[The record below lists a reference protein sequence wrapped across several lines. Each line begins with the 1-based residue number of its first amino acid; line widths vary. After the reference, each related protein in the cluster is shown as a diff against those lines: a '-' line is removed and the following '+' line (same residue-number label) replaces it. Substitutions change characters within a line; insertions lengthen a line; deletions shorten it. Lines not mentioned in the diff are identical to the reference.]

1 MKRTSAL
8 LLLLILLT
16 VILPIACKKSSGDQ
30 QNCKTCKVFGGDNN
44 VIDEEKI
51 CTDKQESDLHSR
63 FPGREIKCQ

>member
-1 MKRTSAL
+1 MKRTIGL
-8 LLLLILLT
+8 LLLSILLT
-16 VILPIACKKSSGDQ
+16 VILPIACKKSADDQ
-30 QNCKTCKVFGGDNN
+30 QNCRTCKVFGVDNN

>member
-1 MKRTSAL
+1 MKRTIAL
-8 LLLLILLT
+8 LVLSMLLA
-16 VILPIACKKSSGDQ
+16 VIFPISCKKSSGDQ

-44 VIDEEKI
+44 VIDEEEV